1 MRAAPGPAGGGKSET
16 GRSGFAASPL
26 EDRAD
31 GAKYQ
36 MRSRLLV
43 SAVGRADAMRAGA
56 GGKRPAGARVAR
68 PPGPQTRRPPS
79 RDPSA
84 ARSQPSSRSVRRSH
98 YPELRHIAHSRPRAR
113 EGEAPAAPRA
123 SAARA
128 PRAPAPAPARR
139 RAKTL
144 RPPLRRASLE
154 SRLPQVCWSSNFAR
168 RRRPADSGNSE
179 NAAPAVQ
186 GTYGGVRS
194 LLGQSLQRPSAARSH
209 RPHAQRDGRV
219 CQGCATAPDGAC
231 APGRTRRRRRCGP
244 AQRARCG
251 AAAAGKMAAPH
262 VS

>member
-1 MRAAPGPAGGGKSET
+1 
-16 GRSGFAASPL
+16 
-26 EDRAD
+26 
-31 GAKYQ
+31 

-43 SAVGRADAMRAGA
+43 AADGRADAMRAGA

-154 SRLPQVCWSSNFAR
+154 SRSPQVCWNSNFAR
-168 RRRPADSGNSE
+168 RRRPEDIGNSE
-179 NAAPAVQ
+179 NAAPRCAGHIRRRAKFAAPRDAFPKNRGISAV
-186 GTYGGVRS
+186 
-194 LLGQSLQRPSAARSH
+194 AAAMRGNRAH
-209 RPHAQRDGRV
+209 
-219 CQGCATAPDGAC
+219 ATALKYRAVARG
-231 APGRTRRRRRCGP
+231 GP
-244 AQRARCG
+244 
-251 AAAAGKMAAPH
+251 AAAGGATGGGRG
-262 VS
+262 